1 MQSVPEHYLHPIIV
15 NEHTVHAVGLNEYPE
30 GHFVQ
35 YDELLHRIQSVI
47 KEVHVWHEPSGAT
60 A

>member
-47 KEVHVWHEPSGAT
+47 KEVHV
-60 A
+60 